1 MKTRPSKAV
10 LLFSLALVLIR
21 ARLTDQFLA
30 TDFGE
35 AAELTLLFVAI
46 CAAMIG
52 GLLRLLEC
60 AHDEKPNTGTRCAK
74 QLTPHGR

>member
-35 AAELTLLFVAI
+35 ATGLLLLLVAI
-46 CAAMIG
+46 CVATIG

-60 AHDEKPNTGTRCAK
+60 PPPDTKAGKNGQR
-74 QLTPHGR
+74 LTHG

>member
-35 AAELTLLFVAI
+35 ATGLLLLLVAI
-46 CAAMIG
+46 CVATIG

-60 AHDEKPNTGTRCAK
+60 AHDEKPKTGVNAGK
-74 QLTPHGR
+74 LTSHGR